1 MPVATDRTK
10 SKIRLNFLNRGT
22 GKFDVTSFC
31 NRFRLKQDAVVRLTG
46 YSSRAVAGWAS
57 GKPLSRSSA
66 QRVAEIERLCDALG
80 KIVKP
85 ENIGR
90 WLQIPSEA
98 FDGSTPLQVIERGEV
113 DRLWRMIYCLESGEP
128 G

>member
-1 MPVATDRTK
+1 MPVATDKAK
-10 SKIRLNFLNRGT
+10 SKSRPIFLDRGT
-22 GKFDVTSFC
+22 GRFDVTSFC
-31 NRFRLKQDAVVRLTG
+31 GKFRLKQEAVARLTG
-46 YSSRAVAGWAS
+46 YSTRAVAGWAS
-57 GKPLSRSSA
+57 GKPLSHSST

-85 ENIGR
+85 ENIGP
-90 WLQIPSEA
+90 WLQTPNKV

-113 DRLWRMIYCLESGEP
+113 DRLWRMIYRLESGEP